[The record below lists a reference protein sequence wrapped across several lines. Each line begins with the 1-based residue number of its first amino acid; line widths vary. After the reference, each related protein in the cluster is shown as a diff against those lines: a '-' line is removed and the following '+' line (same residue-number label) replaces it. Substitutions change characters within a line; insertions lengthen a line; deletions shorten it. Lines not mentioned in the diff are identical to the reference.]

1 MKTCLEQRSMEER
14 HKEQVRSDYNREN
27 QYNVTHPDALANG
40 DAQGKGTGFGGHSF
54 WLPNC
59 SGSLNMINY
68 SNFDTGI
75 SSGAGNNTDNEMR
88 NKALAR
94 SLYNQENVY
103 SAKLVDTSENVRE
116 GQYQTR

>member
-1 MKTCLEQRSMEER
+1 
-14 HKEQVRSDYNREN
+14 
-27 QYNVTHPDALANG
+27 
-40 DAQGKGTGFGGHSF
+40 
-54 WLPNC
+54 
-59 SGSLNMINY
+59 MINY